1 MGTRMD
7 TLTLMDTFT
16 TMIVGTATA
25 SHMAMMLRGA
35 RFSPR

>member
-16 TMIVGTATA
+16 TMIVGTATT
-25 SHMAMMLRGA
+25 SHMAMMLHNT
-35 RFSPR
+35 RFSPC